1 MTIKFPT
8 TGTQVSQGVIF
19 KNLQTPRPEADAD
32 KQSTPLRP
40 LEAARPTTHAQ
51 EHGWSN

>member
-8 TGTQVSQGVIF
+8 TGTRVSQGVIF
-19 KNLQTPRPEADAD
+19 KDLPAPRPKTATD
-32 KQSTPLRP
+32 KDNVPPRP
-40 LEAARPTTHAQ
+40 LEDARPATHAQ

>member
-8 TGTQVSQGVIF
+8 TGTRVSQGVIF
-19 KNLQTPRPEADAD
+19 KDLQPPRPEAATD
-32 KQSTPLRP
+32 KGTAPPRP
-40 LEAARPTTHAQ
+40 LEAVRPTTHAQ

>member
-1 MTIKFPT
+1 MTIKFPM
-8 TGTQVSQGVIF
+8 TGTRVSQGVIF
-19 KNLQTPRPEADAD
+19 KDLQPPRPDAD
-32 KQSTPLRP
+32 KHNIPVRP